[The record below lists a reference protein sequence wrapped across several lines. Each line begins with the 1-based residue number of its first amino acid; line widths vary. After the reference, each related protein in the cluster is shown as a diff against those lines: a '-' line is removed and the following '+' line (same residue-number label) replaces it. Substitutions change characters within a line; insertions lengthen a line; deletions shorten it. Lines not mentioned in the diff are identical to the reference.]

1 MVIKMDYRDYQPK
14 KTSRVREDIEW
25 SVNYSYNTLDTK
37 NPRVMLIGDSICN
50 AYHYAV
56 RDRLADKANVSYWA
70 SSKCVTDPDY
80 FRELDF
86 MLDAR
91 EYALVTFNNGL
102 HSLTTDLAEWEE
114 AYRAAVRFILDKL
127 PETTLC
133 IVLSTAL
140 NDDELT
146 KRSRELNQ
154 IALRIA
160 DEFRLPVIDLFT
172 PTNTLDK
179 PNEMT
184 DRLHFEQKASKM
196 QADMIAAKACELLN
210 LRDIGIVQKST
221 ETGALGAEK

>member
-25 SVNYSYNTLDTK
+25 SINYSYNTLDTK

-56 RDRLADKANVSYWA
+56 RDRLAGKANVSFWA
-70 SSKCVTDPDY
+70 SSKCVTDPDQ
-80 FRELDF
+80 FREP
-86 MLDAR
+86 
-91 EYALVTFNNGL
+91 E
-102 HSLTTDLAEWEE
+102 
-114 AYRAAVRFILDKL
+114 FILDKL

-172 PTNTLDK
+172 PTNALDK

-184 DRLHFEQKASKM
+184 DRFHFGQKAINM

>member
-1 MVIKMDYRDYQPK
+1 MDYRDYQPK

-37 NPRVMLIGDSICN
+37 SPRVMLIGDSICN
-50 AYHYAV
+50 AYNYAV
-56 RDRLADKANVSYWA
+56 RDKLADKANVSFWA

-80 FRELDF
+80 FRELEF

-127 PETTLC
+127 PDTTLC

-146 KRSRELNQ
+146 KRSYELNQ

-172 PTNTLDK
+172 PTNALDK

-184 DRLHFEQKASKM
+184 DRFHFKQNAINM
-196 QADMIAAKACELLN
+196 QADMIAAKACELLD

-221 ETGALGAEK
+221 ETGVFGAEK

>member
-25 SVNYSYNTLDTK
+25 SINYSYNTLDTK
-37 NPRVMLIGDSICN
+37 NPRVMLIGDSICH

-56 RDRLADKANVSYWA
+56 RERLSEKANVSFWA

-91 EYALVTFNNGL
+91 EYALITFNNGL
-102 HSLTTDLAEWEE
+102 HSLSTDMTEWEE
-114 AYRAAVRFILDKL
+114 AYRSAVRFILDKL

-146 KRSRELNQ
+146 RRSFELNR
-154 IALRIA
+154 IALKIA

-172 PTNTLDK
+172 PTNALDK

-184 DRLHFEQKASKM
+184 DRFHFRQKAIDM
-196 QADMIAAKACELLN
+196 QADMIAAKACELLD

>member
-1 MVIKMDYRDYQPK
+1 
-14 KTSRVREDIEW
+14 
-25 SVNYSYNTLDTK
+25 
-37 NPRVMLIGDSICN
+37 
-50 AYHYAV
+50 
-56 RDRLADKANVSYWA
+56 
-70 SSKCVTDPDY
+70 
-80 FRELDF
+80 

-91 EYALVTFNNGL
+91 EYALITFNNGL
-102 HSLTTDLAEWEE
+102 HSLSTDMTEWED
-114 AYRAAVRFILDKL
+114 AYRSAVRFILDKL

-172 PTNTLDK
+172 PTNALDK

-184 DRLHFEQKASKM
+184 DRFHFGHKAIDM
-196 QADMIAAKACELLN
+196 QADMIAAKACELLD

>member
-25 SVNYSYNTLDTK
+25 SINYSYNTLDTK

-50 AYHYAV
+50 AYHHAV
-56 RDRLADKANVSYWA
+56 RDRLSEKANVSYWA

-80 FRELDF
+80 FRELEF

-91 EYALVTFNNGL
+91 EYALITFNNGL
-102 HSLTTDLAEWEE
+102 HSLSTDMTEWVD
-114 AYRAAVRFILDKL
+114 AYRSAVRFILDKL

-146 KRSRELNQ
+146 RRSYELNQ

-172 PTNTLDK
+172 PTNALDK

-184 DRLHFEQKASKM
+184 DRFHFGHKAIDM
-196 QADMIAAKACELLN
+196 QADMIAAKACELLD